1 MTLRR
6 SAFLVL
12 GVLALLLGANLAAA
26 AGGFF
31 AAYETYDDLT
41 LDMPVFR
48 YTNPDEPVRTELVVS
63 NPSNQQ
69 VEVIE
74 IELSLDA
81 GVHRLGGGQMRPL
94 MRIPPGGSMTFPMD
108 LRIFDSDYVERRAGP
123 SPDWRVSGRIQVELD
138 PQIDPVWI
146 SFSVR
151 QLPE

>member
-6 SAFLVL
+6 SAFLIL

-31 AAYETYDDLT
+31 AAYDTYDDLA

-63 NPSNQQ
+63 NPSDQQ

-74 IELSLDA
+74 IELSLDT
-81 GVHRLGGGQMRPL
+81 GVHRVGGGQMRPL
-94 MRIPPGGSMTFPMD
+94 MPIPPGGSMSFPMD
-108 LRIFDSDYVERRAGP
+108 LRIFDSDYVKRQAGP

-146 SFSVR
+146 TFSVR